1 MENLDYLKQLYQ
13 KADSITSNDFEECES
28 LRTSAYAVLEA
39 MLGENSI
46 YVKQLEKRM
55 RGNASAW
62 IQSVRA
68 IIKSAI
74 VDIESGAIRKYEY
87 SIIIGTL
94 ENFLIQAKQLNKGG
108 EEGKKPAS
116 VLLSAVF
123 EDFLSKICK
132 INNLQIPESAQSKI
146 DSLKSNSIINP
157 IQATRLS
164 SIKEIRNYAFHA
176 NWDKFSNS
184 DIGKSI
190 KDIEDIMSDLFN

>member
-1 MENLDYLKQLYQ
+1 
-13 KADSITSNDFEECES
+13 
-28 LRTSAYAVLEA
+28 

-55 RGNASAW
+55 LGNASAW
-62 IQSVRA
+62 IRSVRA

-94 ENFLIQAKQLNKGG
+94 EDFLIQAKQFNKGG
-108 EEGKKPAS
+108 EDGKKPAS

-123 EDFLSKICK
+123 EDFLSKLCK

-176 NWDKFSNS
+176 NWDKISNS

-190 KDIEDIMSDLFN
+190 KDIEDIMSELFN